1 MSQFATV
8 KDAGLPEYRQ
18 RAHKLLFSSQSY
30 LLKWEGG
37 ATIKTKPVL
46 LFFIFLALI
55 FWVVISCL

>member
-18 RAHKLLFSSQSY
+18 RAHKLTFSSQSY
-30 LLKWEGG
+30 LLKWEGD

-46 LFFIFLALI
+46 FFLALI